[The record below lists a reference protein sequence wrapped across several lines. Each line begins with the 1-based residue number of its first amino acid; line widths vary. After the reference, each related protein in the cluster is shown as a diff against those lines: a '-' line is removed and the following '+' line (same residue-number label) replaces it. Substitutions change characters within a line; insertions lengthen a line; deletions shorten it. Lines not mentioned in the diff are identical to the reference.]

1 MNLPD
6 EAEPET
12 PHNVLLIVQD
22 GKKFKTHRQIL
33 SESSPFFEKLLS
45 SNMKESN
52 EGVIRLETFT
62 ESLMKDVLEFIHN
75 GEVSIST
82 RENAE
87 ELLAAADYLCL
98 SNLKSFAG
106 KFIEQTMSSS
116 NCVST
121 YFMAEKFDHSG
132 LLDSTRKF
140 ILTNFTTVIEEE
152 NFLSLPSHEVEQLVS
167 SDDVAIS
174 SEEDIFKAIVNWIIH
189 TKSERSKD
197 FCKLFRRVRLTYLSR
212 DFLLNHVVTNE
223 LVTENEDCIS
233 GVTRALAWMDRTTE
247 GDLSEPFPPRK
258 ALVKRVI
265 VICGKGES
273 FQCPVFYLPEKND
286 FYRLKGMAKPDC
298 VPEHIFTCRGKLFFV
313 ANEVDKSQYYDPD
326 FNCWCPAPWTKTDS
340 EINWL
345 KWRAAGRPFRRAVV
359 VVQNEICFI
368 EQDLRKESSCL
379 WKFNL
384 DTNST
389 TRSKGWLETVRICA
403 VTVGKYIYV
412 IGGSRDIDIVSQ
424 CSKFDIVENKW
435 EKLANLRLARFEALG
450 VGTHGKIYVA
460 GGWLDF
466 DEITNTCEVYN
477 ELTDEWHLMG
487 RLTVSRPVGNMVLL
501 DDSLYALGGAC
512 HEFFGKVWSIEI
524 YDHGKDEWK
533 ENKRILFVNEIAPF
547 QASSFTFLKDWSR
560 KFKRDVGAF
569 YWEDFLVWKS
579 CHLKTTV
586 LRGQVPRTPLNQ

>member
-6 EAEPET
+6 QAELET
-12 PHNVLLIVQD
+12 PPNVLLIVQD
-22 GKKFKTHRQIL
+22 GKEFKTYRHIL
-33 SESSPFFEKLLS
+33 SEASPFFEKLLS

-52 EGVIRLETFT
+52 EGVIRLEAFT

-75 GEVSIST
+75 GEVRIST

-121 YFMAEKFDHSG
+121 YFMAEKFDHSE

-140 ILTNFTTVIEEE
+140 ILTNFTTVIEKE

-167 SDDVAIS
+167 SDDVVIS

-189 TKSERSKD
+189 AKSERSKD
-197 FCKLFRRVRLTYLSR
+197 FCKLFRRVRLTSLSR
-212 DFLLNHVVTNE
+212 DFLLNHVMTNE

-233 GVTRALAWMDRTTE
+233 GVSRALAWMDRTTDS
-247 GDLSEPFPPRK
+247 DLSEPFPPRK

-265 VICGKGES
+265 AICGKGKNFER
-273 FQCPVFYLPEKND
+273 PVFYLPEEND
-286 FYRLKGMAKPDC
+286 FYRLRGMAKPDC

-313 ANEVDKSQYYDPD
+313 SNEVDESQYYDPH

-340 EINWL
+340 EINFL
-345 KWRAAGRPFRRAVV
+345 KWQAFGRPFRRSVV

-368 EQDLRKESSCL
+368 EQDLREQSSCL

-389 TRSKGWLETVRICA
+389 TCSKDWLETVQICA

-412 IGGSRDIDIVSQ
+412 IGGTRDIDIVSQ
-424 CSKFDIVENKW
+424 CSKFDIAENKW
-435 EKLANLRLARFEALG
+435 EKFANLQLARFEALG
-450 VGTHGKIYVA
+450 VGTQGKIYVA

-477 ELTDEWHLMG
+477 ELTDEWQLMG

-512 HEFFGKVWSIEI
+512 HEVFGMVWSIEV

-533 ENKRILFVNEIAPF
+533 ENKHILFVKDITAF
-547 QASSFTFLKDWSR
+547 RASSLTFLKDKSR
-560 KFKRDVGAF
+560 KFKRDYVAF
-569 YWEDFLVWKS
+569 Y
-579 CHLKTTV
+579 
-586 LRGQVPRTPLNQ
+586 